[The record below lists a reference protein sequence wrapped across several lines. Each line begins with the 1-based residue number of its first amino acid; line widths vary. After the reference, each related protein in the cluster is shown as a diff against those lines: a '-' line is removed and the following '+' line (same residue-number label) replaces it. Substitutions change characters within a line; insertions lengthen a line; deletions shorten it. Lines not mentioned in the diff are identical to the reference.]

1 MKVLFVC
8 TGNTCRSCMAE
19 SIFNYL
25 CNNEHITSSSAGL
38 AAEKYSKT
46 SKNALTI
53 LKDNVSVDIN
63 EREAVQ
69 VTEEMLKEADLILTM
84 TSFMKKMIG
93 STFPIF
99 GNKVFTLKEYVGLSG
114 DISDP
119 YGGDLDIYAETFN
132 ELKDCI
138 SLLIKKLIE
147 DRGIKWQIIE

>member
-19 SIFNYL
+19 AIFNSLCDNEYL
-25 CNNEHITSSSAGL
+25 TSSSAGM
-38 AAEKYSKT
+38 AVVKHSKT
-46 SKNALTI
+46 SKNALAV
-53 LKDNVSVDIN
+53 LKNNVNFDII
-63 EREAVQ
+63 EREAAQ
-69 VTEEMLKEADLILTM
+69 LTEDMLKEADLILTM

-99 GNKVFTLKEYVGLSG
+99 TDKVFTLKEYVGSNG

-119 YGGDLDIYAETFN
+119 YGGDLDIYLKTFN

-147 DRGIKWQIIE
+147 DRSIK

>member
-25 CNNEHITSSSAGL
+25 CNNEHIISSSAGL
-38 AAEKYSKT
+38 AAQEHSKT

-99 GNKVFTLKEYVGLSG
+99 SNKVFTLKEYVGLSG

-147 DRGIKWQIIE
+147 DRGIK